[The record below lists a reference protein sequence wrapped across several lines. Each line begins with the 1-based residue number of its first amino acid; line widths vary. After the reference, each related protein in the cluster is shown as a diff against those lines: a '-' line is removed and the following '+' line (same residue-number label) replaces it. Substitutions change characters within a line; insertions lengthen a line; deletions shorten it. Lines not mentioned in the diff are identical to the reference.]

1 MKVVNLLLLSAAAAT
16 MTGCSLFKNNT
27 NTIKGS
33 SATAVEGDRD
43 FTTLPAVIDENT
55 KPVVVDVPTTLP
67 ATAEG
72 RPVVVET
79 PVTDPEPEKN
89 AVMPEG
95 PIDEAYTLK
104 EPAKT
109 VAPQKELSQLA
120 SDIAG
125 EWYIIQA
132 GTYVIDLDEGMPYI
146 IFEPSTGRIY
156 ANDGCNT
163 INGEYNVT
171 DEGCLTFSNLLSTLM
186 LCPDVEFSKAID
198 SAIGFKPVYITMRD
212 EDTQSFIDVKN
223 EKGEILLKLRR
234 GNLGFINGHWEVKAV
249 SGIDKLETPADVFF
263 DLGELKI
270 HGNTGCNYFNGTIY
284 LDYRRKNAVDFSNMG
299 VTRIACPNRTQETA
313 ILVALQQAATA
324 VHGAHDQ
331 LILLDDSGVTIMVL
345 HRIPLAEEK

>member
-1 MKVVNLLLLSAAAAT
+1 MKVVNLLLLTAAAAT

-33 SATAVEGDRD
+33 AATAADGDRN

-55 KPVVVDVPTTLP
+55 KPVVVNVDAPVTLP
-67 ATAEG
+67 ATAED
-72 RPVVVET
+72 RPVVVE
-79 PVTDPEPEKN
+79 E
-89 AVMPEG
+89 

-109 VAPQKELSQLA
+109 VAPAKELSQLA

-223 EKGEILLKLRR
+223 EKGELLLKLRR

-299 VTRIACPNRTQETA
+299 VTRMACPNRTQETA